1 MIELTTNLICLK
13 AKGITQ
19 LIFFTFFSRKGSQ
32 KITWYCFL
40 GNWTKDIT
48 TGEKTCSLLS
58 YIIWIYIS
66 RIYLHHVTKIFLSS
80 AAPKSIII
88 KNMTSLWTSAKL
100 FSYIYSRPLNVIIFI
115 IDRISFMSSI
125 LCFESRFFYSDRKT
139 YFVTYKNINW
149 IVYFTETLEIY
160 FWTKLR
166 ISNGNSLKKKE
177 EISFSWS

>member
-1 MIELTTNLICLK
+1 MKQKIELKNYMIKLSTNLICLI

-100 FSYIYSRPLNVIIFI
+100 FSYIYSRWLNVIILNNYALQYWQNYLNVFNI
-115 IDRISFMSSI
+115 MFRI
-125 LCFESRFFYSDRKT
+125 LLT
-139 YFVTYKNINW
+139 YFVT
-149 IVYFTETLEIY
+149 
-160 FWTKLR
+160 
-166 ISNGNSLKKKE
+166 
-177 EISFSWS
+177 

>member
-1 MIELTTNLICLK
+1 MHSLFQAASVFLVHFRLYIHAYVHSQIKHHINLLNQWFLKGNNDIKSKNELKNNMIKLSTNLICLI

-88 KNMTSLWTSAKL
+88 KIMTSLWTSAKT
-100 FSYIYSRPLNVIIFI
+100 SITFI
-115 IDRISFMSSI
+115 LVD
-125 LCFESRFFYSDRKT
+125 
-139 YFVTYKNINW
+139 
-149 IVYFTETLEIY
+149 
-160 FWTKLR
+160 
-166 ISNGNSLKKKE
+166 
-177 EISFSWS
+177 

>member
-1 MIELTTNLICLK
+1 MVCKDKQQIWYLDNNESPLWYFSL
-13 AKGITQ
+13 
-19 LIFFTFFSRKGSQ
+19 FFSRKGSQ

-115 IDRISFMSSI
+115 IDRIASMSLI
-125 LCFESRFFYSDRKT
+125 LCFEWKFFYSDQIVITCRVLLT
-139 YFVTYKNINW
+139 YFVT
-149 IVYFTETLEIY
+149 
-160 FWTKLR
+160 
-166 ISNGNSLKKKE
+166 
-177 EISFSWS
+177 

>member
-1 MIELTTNLICLK
+1 MIKLSTNLICLI

-66 RIYLHHVTKIFLSS
+66 RIYLHHVTKIFLSLQLLRKVLS
-80 AAPKSIII
+80 SKLWHLFELPQKLRLYLLLQTKCYFLSNWRNLTIVFLMMYLFFFLIII
-88 KNMTSLWTSAKL
+88 IW
-100 FSYIYSRPLNVIIFI
+100 
-115 IDRISFMSSI
+115 ISTLSS
-125 LCFESRFFYSDRKT
+125 T
-139 YFVTYKNINW
+139 W
-149 IVYFTETLEIY
+149 
-160 FWTKLR
+160 
-166 ISNGNSLKKKE
+166 ISNNHCNLGTINLCKKRTEYLMETVLTKKE